1 MNSPQFMDECVRISK
16 PCKFEGMAKTWKGFT
31 DFKFGEE
38 GYTKMTNIISNAQV
52 NVYIDTDSSTDMSD
66 KSGNSFKD
74 GTTAKMKYSD
84 FLHKMSQNAVGVVMK
99 DDSYNV

>member
-1 MNSPQFMDECVRISK
+1 M
-16 PCKFEGMAKTWKGFT
+16 
-31 DFKFGEE
+31 
-38 GYTKMTNIISNAQV
+38 
-52 NVYIDTDSSTDMSD
+52 DTDSNQDMSD

-99 DDSYNV
+99 DDSFNI